1 MVPSLTRGRLTRS
14 SDAGEFLEL
23 FLIGAAVSAVGVRW
37 LLALTG
43 YPRVGGGGLHVA
55 HMLWGGLLMVVAIIA
70 LLLFLDRRVQQIA
83 AGIGGIGFGVFIDE
97 IGKFLTADNDYFF
110 RPAIALIYIIF
121 IGLFL
126 LLRVV
131 LSGPRLDPRESLANA
146 MDLLED
152 GLDGTIGEGTR
163 AQATLLLRQSADSAL
178 TRSLAGYAAGLAD
191 RPPVFSWARRA
202 ARRLDAMY
210 DAVVE
215 NPFFERAVVLTVGL
229 YAAGSVITVGL
240 LIASQ
245 GESLTNSATG
255 GQALSTFAGSLL
267 VLRGIP
273 DLAVSR
279 VAAYRWFRRGVL
291 VWILVA
297 QVFVFYTSQLAGI
310 GGLIADLVA
319 YGVIRY
325 MFARE
330 IARAA
335 RPQAR

>member
-1 MVPSLTRGRLTRS
+1 MAPSLTRGRLTRS

-23 FLIGAAVSAVGVRW
+23 FLIGAAVAAVGVRW

-43 YPRVGGGGLHVA
+43 YPRVGAGGLHVA
-55 HMLWGGLLMVVAIIA
+55 HMLWGGLLMVLAIIA
-70 LLLFLDRRVQQIA
+70 LLLFLDRRVHQVA
-83 AGIGGIGFGVFIDE
+83 AGVAGIGFGVFIDE
-97 IGKFLTADNDYFF
+97 IGKFLTADNNYFF
-110 RPAIALIYIIF
+110 RPAIALIYVIF

-126 LLRVV
+126 LLRAV

-152 GLDGTIGEGTR
+152 GLDGTIEEGTR

-178 TRSLAGYAAGLAD
+178 TTSLAGFAAGLAD
-191 RPPVFSWARRA
+191 RPAAFGWSQRA
-202 ARRLDAMY
+202 TRRLDSLY

-215 NPFFERAVVLTVGL
+215 NPFFERAVVLLVGL
-229 YAAGSVITVGL
+229 YAVGSVISVGL

-245 GESLTNSATG
+245 GARLTDSATG
-255 GQALSTFAGSLL
+255 GQALSTLAGSLL

-273 DLAVSR
+273 DLAVSH

-291 VWILVA
+291 VWILVT
-297 QVFVFYTSQLAGI
+297 QVFVFYTSQLAGV
-310 GGLIADLVA
+310 GGLIADLVT

-325 MFARE
+325 MVARE